1 MENVNLSFY
10 KSHTQNKGT
19 LVLLKNVLFS
29 IEQPAQEV
37 KDIILELRKT
47 QNKDLKAKLP
57 AVTFAGTFEARTKE
71 TLLDHSGLIILDFD
85 KFDNEDILLQERL
98 KLQQNP
104 FVYCVFV
111 SPSGNGLKVLIKI
124 PKSTA
129 EEHTRRYNSI
139 YKYFD
144 KTYLDKSGKD
154 IVRLCYLSYDKD
166 IFINEEAVIYEGIEE
181 LPAIPKQAIL
191 TPIYTTKSYV
201 IDNAVNMVNKAVDGE
216 KHIKILG
223 AGNLIGGAAA
233 SGEID
238 ETDGYTA
245 VENEITKMN
254 LSPNDY
260 KDAVKTLKKGIANGR
275 LKPLPPSEIK
285 KLQHKAKNR
294 SEEPTNPQIVISDWL
309 KNDVKLQS
317 NEITKKIEFCK
328 DGDILTE
335 AKIKT
340 LFLEARL
347 VSPKITKDIFDC
359 ILTGHNPH
367 IVPIYNPFKQYIE
380 RNKGIETNNEL
391 ERLIQSISSNTPNY
405 EIWVRKWFLGLF
417 AAAVDGKPVRSVL
430 ALLGGQNT
438 GKTEFF
444 RRLLPAELQNYYG
457 ESKLDREKDDELLMC
472 EKLILNDD
480 ESSGKS
486 RQDEKRFKELTSKD
500 KFSLRVPYGRFNED
514 FKRLAVLCMTS
525 NDLQVIS
532 DATGNT
538 RILGVEVQGIDFAL
552 YNSIDKAKLFIDGY
566 NEFIKD
572 RNAYQLTKDE
582 IKTLTADTSFSTIA
596 IEEELLLRFIRIPEE
611 EENAVYMTATE
622 IREFIE
628 YQTTLNYHHK
638 TGEFIGYKTG
648 SKITN
653 ITKFG
658 IFMKKHLGT
667 AISKRINGNPMKVYR
682 IERLGKK
689 DIEETEED
697 VMF

>member
-1 MENVNLSFY
+1 MEKVNLSYY
-10 KSHTQNKGT
+10 KTHTQNKGT
-19 LVLLKNVLFS
+19 LVLLENVLFS

-47 QNKDLKAKLP
+47 QNKDLKSKLP
-57 AVTFAGTFEARTKE
+57 AVTFGGTFEARTKE
-71 TLLDHSGLIILDFD
+71 TLLDASGLMILDFD
-85 KFDNEDILLQERL
+85 KFESEDILLQERM

-129 EEHTRRYNSI
+129 EEYTRRYNSI
-139 YKYFD
+139 YKYLD

-154 IVRLCYLSYDKD
+154 IVRLCYLSYDED
-166 IFINEEAVIYEGIEE
+166 IFINEDAVIYEGIEE

-191 TPIYTTKSYV
+191 TPIYTTKSSV
-201 IDNAVNMVNKAVDGE
+201 IDNAVNMVNNAVDGE
-216 KHIKILG
+216 KHNELLK
-223 AGNLIGGAAA
+223 AAFLIGGAAA
-233 SGEID
+233 SNEID
-238 ETDGYTA
+238 EIDGYDALYNTIKNKNPQDLKA
-245 VENEITKMN
+245 AEITI
-254 LSPNDY
+254 
-260 KDAVKTLKKGIANGR
+260 KKGIAAGR
-275 LKPLPPSEIK
+275 EKPLQPTEIK
-285 KLQHKAKNR
+285 AIQRKAKNR

-328 DGDILTE
+328 DGDVLTE

-367 IVPIYNPFKQYIE
+367 IVPIYNPFKQYID

-391 ERLIQSISSNTPNY
+391 ERLIQSISSSTPNY

-444 RRLLPAELQNYYG
+444 RRLLPAELQHYYG

-538 RILGVEVQGIDFAL
+538 RILGVEVQGIDFTL

-566 NEFIKD
+566 NEFVKD

-596 IEEELLLRFIRIPEE
+596 IEEELLLRFIRIPLEE
-611 EENAVYMTATE
+611 EAADYLSATE

-648 SKITN
+648 TKITN

-658 IFMKKHLGT
+658 IFMKKHLGN
-667 AISKRINGNPMKVYR
+667 AISKRVNGNPMKVYK